1 MKRNPIINDGLEK
14 AIGTIIGTLKKGTHF
29 TTQDITGKLKESYR
43 EEYKKNDKLFPL
55 SIHFFNP
62 TQVD

>member
-43 EEYKKNDKLFPL
+43 EEYKKNEE
-55 SIHFFNP
+55 SIREDIKYMFHAFI
-62 TQVD
+62 